1 MRFKACFYIEENILE
16 YLFFKVKPII
26 ESWNENGIYAI
37 SFFVHTNEASNNIP
51 YFAIS
56 YNTEEDCNHRPQ
68 LSEERWNYAYWR
80 QDEKEI
86 ISDEESTNVLL
97 QWYEENYIKNIGQED
112 EELMCDDE
120 CHYIGKGPSGKYEL
134 IQVITD
140 LSKRLHDEGVMV
152 NTFKRD
158 IPIIIHD
165 LEYAW
170 YELEATK
177 MGNPD
182 GLVDMFLE
190 SISNMF

>member
-1 MRFKACFYIEENILE
+1 MINLLE

-56 YNTEEDCNHRPQ
+56 YNTEEDCNHSPQ

-80 QDEKEI
+80 QDEREI

-112 EELMCDDE
+112 KELMYDDE

-182 GLVDMFLE
+182 GLVDMLLE

>member
-1 MRFKACFYIEENILE
+1 MINLLE

-56 YNTEEDCNHRPQ
+56 YNTEEDCNHSPQ

-112 EELMCDDE
+112 EELMYDDE

-182 GLVDMFLE
+182 GLDDMFLE